1 MAKNTHL
8 EHLED
13 DILNQGKQGGFNSIA
28 FLRELGDMLTRPQ
41 SNVRVTTKWDGAPAI
56 ICGTDPVSK
65 QFFVGTKSVFAKTA
79 PKIIYNE
86 SDAERIY
93 GDSQLAQKLKDAYK
107 YLSTLKNQPPF
118 NTGTILQG
126 DLLFTDDKDTRLVNG
141 EQCVVFQPN
150 TIVYA
155 IPAATAMG
163 QRAIRAKLGIVF
175 HTTYVGPTLNDL
187 NALFGADVSRLQDNP
202 DVMVFSSDFKDATGV
217 ASMTPAEKMQLDLL
231 INRAEGSLKQASAF
245 LDVLGGYGSGKFMM
259 DSLFKQYFNTYIR
272 RGERIT
278 NVTKVVDDFKLYYAQ
293 LLGKEIATKKQKAT
307 QDKYLQMRTEGI
319 KFLNQNQRSVY
330 FTVASYMNL
339 IEAKNYVIRK
349 LEKVQEIGTFLRT
362 ENGYQVTAPEGFVA
376 IRSGNALKL
385 VDRLEFSRANF
396 TADKNWDKP

>member
-28 FLRELGDMLTRPQ
+28 FLKELGEMLTRPE

-79 PKIIYNE
+79 PKVIYSE
-86 SDAERIY
+86 ADAKRIY
-93 GDSQLAQKLKDAYK
+93 GNSQLAQKLKDSYK
-107 YLSTLKNQPPF
+107 YLSRFKDRIP
-118 NTGTILQG
+118 GVLQG
-126 DLLFTDDKDTRLVNG
+126 DLLFTDDKDTRRVNN
-141 EQCVVFQPN
+141 EQCVTFQPN

-155 IPAATAMG
+155 IPLSSNLG
-163 QRAIRAKLGIVF
+163 RRALNAKLGIVF
-175 HTTYVGPTLNDL
+175 HTTYVGPTLDDL
-187 NALFGADVSRLQDNP
+187 NAQFGADVSQLQGDSE
-202 DVMVFSSDFKDATGV
+202 VMVFSSDFRDVTGSANMTSFEKDQFNNLV
-217 ASMTPAEKMQLDLL
+217 R
-231 INRAEGSLKQASAF
+231 RAEGSLKQASAF
-245 LDVLGGYGSGKFMM
+245 LDVLGDYGQSKFQMNKM
-259 DSLFKQYFNTYIR
+259 FKIFFNTYIR
-272 RGERIT
+272 QGKSIT
-278 NVTKVVDDFKLYYAQ
+278 NAQAVVQDYKRYYFQTLQA
-293 LLGKEIATKKQKAT
+293 EIDSKKTQATK
-307 QDKYLQMRTEGI
+307 DKYLQMRTDGL
-319 KFLNQNQRSVY
+319 KFLQQNERAVY

>member
-13 DILNQGKQGGFNSIA
+13 DILNQGKQGGFNAIT
-28 FLRELGDMLTRPQ
+28 FLRELGEMLSVSK

-79 PKIIYNE
+79 PKIIYSE
-86 SDAERIY
+86 ADATRIY
-93 GDSQLAQKLKDAYK
+93 GDSQLAQKLKDSYR
-107 YLSTLKNQPPF
+107 YLSKLKDRIP
-118 NTGTILQG
+118 GVLQG
-126 DLLFTDDKDTRLVNG
+126 DLLFTDDKDTRLVNN
-141 EQCVVFQPN
+141 EQCVTFQPN

-155 IPAATAMG
+155 IPVSSDMG
-163 QRAIRAKLGIVF
+163 KRALRAKLGIVF
-175 HTTYVGPTLNDL
+175 HTTYVGPTLDDL
-187 NALFGADVSRLQDNP
+187 NAQFGADVSQLQGDP
-202 DVMVFSSDFKDATGV
+202 EVMVFSSDFRDVTGT
-217 ASMTPAEKMQLDLL
+217 ASMTPIELQQFNLL
-231 INRAEGSLKQASAF
+231 VNRAEGSLKQASAF
-245 LDVLGGYGSGKFMM
+245 LDLLGDYGQSKFQMNK
-259 DSLFKQYFNTYIR
+259 LFKQFFNSYIR
-272 RGERIT
+272 QGKRIT
-278 NVTKVVDDFKLYYAQ
+278 NAQ
-293 LLGKEIATKKQKAT
+293 LVVNDFNKYYSDLLTKEVQSKKTVAT
-307 QDKYLQMRTEGI
+307 QDKYLKIKTEGLD
-319 KFLNQNQRSVY
+319 FLKRNQKSVY

-349 LEKVQEIGTFLRT
+349 LERVQEIGTFLRT
-362 ENGYQVTAPEGFVA
+362 DNGYRVTAPEGFVA

>member
-28 FLRELGDMLTRPQ
+28 FLKELGEMLTRPE

-79 PKIIYNE
+79 PKVIYSE
-86 SDAERIY
+86 ADAERIY
-93 GDSQLAQKLKDAYK
+93 GDSQLAQKLKDSYK
-107 YLSTLKNQPPF
+107 YLSKFKDKIP
-118 NTGTILQG
+118 GVLQG
-126 DLLFTDDKDTRLVNG
+126 DLLFTDDKDTRRVNN
-141 EQCVVFQPN
+141 EQCVTFQPN

-155 IPAATAMG
+155 IPVSG
-163 QRAIRAKLGIVF
+163 DLGKRALRAKLGIVF

-187 NALFGADVSRLQDNP
+187 NAQFGADVSKLQDDP
-202 DVMVFSSDFKDATGV
+202 DVMVFSSDFKDVTGS
-217 ASMTPAEKMQLDLL
+217 ANMTPPEKQQFDMLVR
-231 INRAEGSLKQASAF
+231 RAEGSLKQASAF
-245 LDVLGGYGSGKFMM
+245 LDVLGGYGVSKFQMNK
-259 DSLFKQYFNTYIR
+259 LFKQFFNTYIR
-272 RGERIT
+272 QGKPIV
-278 NVTKVVDDFKLYYAQ
+278 NAQSVTQDFTRYYNEQ
-293 LLGKEIATKKQKAT
+293 LNKEIASKKTKAT
-307 QDKYLQMRTEGI
+307 IDKYLQMRTDGL
-319 KFLNQNQRSVY
+319 KFLQQNERAVY

-362 ENGYQVTAPEGFVA
+362 ENGYQVTA
-376 IRSGNALKL
+376 
-385 VDRLEFSRANF
+385 
-396 TADKNWDKP
+396 DKNWDKP

>member
-86 SDAERIY
+86 ADADRIY
-93 GDSQLAQKLKDAYK
+93 GDSQLAQKLKDSFK
-107 YLSTLKNQPPF
+107 YLSKLKDKIP
-118 NTGTILQG
+118 GVLQG
-126 DLLFTDDKDTRLVNG
+126 DLLFTDDKVSRLVNR
-141 EQCVVFQPN
+141 EQCVTFQPN

-155 IPAATAMG
+155 IPSASDLG
-163 QRAIRAKLGIVF
+163 KRALRAKLGIVF
-175 HTTYVGPTLNDL
+175 HTTYIGPSLADL
-187 NALFGADVSRLQDNP
+187 NAQFGADVSQLQGDP
-202 DVMVFSSDFKDATGV
+202 DVMVFSSDFKDATGA
-217 ASMTPAEKMQLDLL
+217 ASMTASEKMQLDRL

-245 LDVLGGYGSGKFMM
+245 LDVLGGYGQGKFMM
-259 DSLFKQYFNTYIR
+259 DKLFKQYFNTYIR
-272 RGERIT
+272 RGQRIT
-278 NVTKVVDDFKLYYAQ
+278 DTTRVVNDFKVYYAE

-319 KFLNQNQRSVY
+319 KFLNRNQRSVY

-362 ENGYQVTAPEGFVA
+362 EDGYQVTAPEGFVA

>member
-28 FLRELGDMLTRPQ
+28 FLKELGDMLTRPQ
-41 SNVRVTTKWDGAPAI
+41 SSVRVTTKWDGAPAI

-79 PKIIYNE
+79 PKIIYSE
-86 SDAERIY
+86 ADAERIY
-93 GDSQLAQKLKDAYK
+93 GDSQLAQKLKDSYK
-107 YLSTLKNQPPF
+107 YLSRLKDMIP
-118 NTGTILQG
+118 GVLQG
-126 DLLFTDDKDTRLVNG
+126 DLLFTDDKDTRLVNN
-141 EQCVVFQPN
+141 EQCVTFQPN

-155 IPAATAMG
+155 IPSATNLG
-163 QRAIRAKLGIVF
+163 KRALRAKLGIVF

-187 NALFGADVSRLQDNP
+187 NAQFGADVSKLQSDP
-202 DVMVFSSDFKDATGV
+202 DVMVFSSDFKDVTGS
-217 ASMTPAEKMQLDLL
+217 ANMTLPEKQKFDML
-231 INRAEGSLKQASAF
+231 IRRAEGSLKQASTF
-245 LDVLGGYGSGKFMM
+245 LDLLGGYGVSKFQMNK
-259 DSLFKQYFNTYIR
+259 LFKQFFNTYIR
-272 RGERIT
+272 QGKPIT
-278 NVTKVVDDFKLYYAQ
+278 NAQAVAQDFSRYYNEQ
-293 LLGKEIATKKQKAT
+293 LNKEIATKKTKAT
-307 QDKYLQMRTEGI
+307 IDKYLQMRTDGLN
-319 KFLNQNQRSVY
+319 FLKQNERSVY

>member
-13 DILNQGKQGGFNSIA
+13 DILNQGKQGGFNAIT
-28 FLRELGDMLTRPQ
+28 FLRELGEMLSVSK

-79 PKIIYNE
+79 PKIIYSE
-86 SDAERIY
+86 ADASRIY
-93 GDSQLAQKLKDAYK
+93 GDSQLAQKLKDSYR
-107 YLSTLKNQPPF
+107 YLSKLKDRIP
-118 NTGTILQG
+118 GVLQG
-126 DLLFTDDKDTRLVNG
+126 DLLFTDDKDTRLVNN
-141 EQCVVFQPN
+141 EQCVTFQPN

-155 IPAATAMG
+155 IPVSSDMG
-163 QRAIRAKLGIVF
+163 KRALRAKLGIVF
-175 HTTYVGPTLNDL
+175 HTTYVGPTLDDL
-187 NALFGADVSRLQDNP
+187 NAQFGADVSQLQGDP
-202 DVMVFSSDFKDATGV
+202 EVMVFSSDFRDVTGT
-217 ASMTPAEKMQLDLL
+217 ASMTPIELQQFNLL
-231 INRAEGSLKQASAF
+231 VNRAEGSLKQASAF
-245 LDVLGGYGSGKFMM
+245 LDLLGDYGQSKFQMNK
-259 DSLFKQYFNTYIR
+259 LFKQFFNSYIR
-272 RGERIT
+272 QGKRIT
-278 NVTKVVDDFKLYYAQ
+278 NAQ
-293 LLGKEIATKKQKAT
+293 LVVNDFNKYYSDLLTKEVQSKKTVAT
-307 QDKYLQMRTEGI
+307 QDKYLKIKTEGLD
-319 KFLNQNQRSVY
+319 FLKRNQKSVY

-349 LEKVQEIGTFLRT
+349 LERVQEIGTFLRT
-362 ENGYQVTAPEGFVA
+362 DNGYRVTAPEGFVA